1 MYSIEMKRSWSDP
14 CHVRLTSPLRRA
26 VSLPYLST
34 PLLNAGCI
42 ALSVSNDHL
51 VAQFDL
57 PHPLALPEITH
68 AYESEDGVDPLHAS
82 LCQDTKCTRRG
93 SLVRYCVEH
102 ISSFSNSSIARLN
115 RSLRALWPSSKW
127 EIRSNFLI
135 AVWIF
140 LRLVLLIMYYLNWI
154 LVGRT
159 SYWRSNTTLL
169 FLPDSIIGTNGKFS
183 LCFCLRT
190 HSLDSL
196 GSSLRRLSSF

>member
-1 MYSIEMKRSWSDP
+1 MSTSKVPTKVAGDHRKETPKKVRRGSSVDYASPKRKAKDNSKTHLIPSTAVAMYSIEMKRSWSDP

-115 RSLRALWPSSKW
+115 RSLRALWPSSK
-127 EIRSNFLI
+127 
-135 AVWIF
+135 
-140 LRLVLLIMYYLNWI
+140 
-154 LVGRT
+154 
-159 SYWRSNTTLL
+159 
-169 FLPDSIIGTNGKFS
+169 
-183 LCFCLRT
+183 
-190 HSLDSL
+190 
-196 GSSLRRLSSF
+196 